1 MAGDVYWAG
10 SSFIGQPE
18 GLLCQ
23 RQRIAQLRVDS
34 GGDHRRVDAAIK
46 HGLAI
51 KLGTAMGNDD
61 FLCIDVEV
69 DNALISAPRVT
80 TGQDFV
86 LCSADGDVGTDGRKR
101 VHIDIVRERRAFSGI
116 HCGPPSIRVE
126 TSIGKYSSRFSGGI
140 FSYQL
145 EGSVGVRS
153 VDCPVVK
160 GGNAR
165 FTYAVKVLPPSISVK
180 SAATDARIGR
190 SSMMK
195 ANEASTSTG
204 VQVHGPRP

>member
-1 MAGDVYWAG
+1 MVCSDLCERAAEGVAGDVYWPG
-10 SSFIGQPE
+10 SPFFGQPE

-23 RQRIAQLRVDS
+23 RQRVSQLRVDS
-34 GGDHRRVDAAIK
+34 GGDHRGVDAAIK
-46 HGLAI
+46 HGLTI
-51 KLGTAMGNDD
+51 KLGTAMGDDD

-80 TGQDFV
+80 TSEDLI

-101 VHIDIVRERRAFSGI
+101 VLIDIVRKRRAFSRI
-116 HCGPPSIRVE
+116 HCDAPSIRVE

-165 FTYAVKVLPPSISVK
+165 FT
-180 SAATDARIGR
+180 
-190 SSMMK
+190 
-195 ANEASTSTG
+195 
-204 VQVHGPRP
+204 